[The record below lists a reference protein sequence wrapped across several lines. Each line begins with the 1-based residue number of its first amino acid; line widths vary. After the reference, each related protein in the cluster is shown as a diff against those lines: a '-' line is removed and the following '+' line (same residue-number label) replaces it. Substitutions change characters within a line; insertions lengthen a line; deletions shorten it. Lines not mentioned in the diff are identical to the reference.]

1 MIGWAL
7 LSRRAVARAAEA
19 LEGDDKGVRDE
30 IGFLALHQAIADHL
44 FPGTS
49 VLHTRARYA
58 LMVPWMMQRVAT
70 EGARDAERRLLQAEG
85 VLTAQLVHGDSI
97 GLDAR
102 GAIGGRIWLRARR
115 PSAQPAS
122 FSYWTALSAW
132 GILRKD
138 PAGAAPTRSEVIQ
151 RLARLRHMRS
161 RGEDDPGPDDAV
173 TSPFIAMPN
182 PPAEFGNPS
191 APLDLVLR
199 SAEKTFLRRQL
210 IGVLR
215 EDGAQSYL
223 ARLAA
228 TGRPVDT
235 PTPWTESVAWQSD
248 TADREVLSLA
258 EASAALS
265 AIGRAVYAALTE
277 AAWNEDRQSN
287 STKHAKVLE
296 TARAN
301 YQGVAL
307 RLDVDALAHRF
318 PHLPADLLRIL
329 AATQDWLRSGGS
341 DPQALRSLYSEAER
355 VRKGDRARLPPTLGA
370 RRRRA
375 EWAPDRHPE
384 AVPLNFRWP
393 NVTRLLADIAS

>member
-58 LMVPWMMQRVAT
+58 LMVPWMMQRVAA

-138 PAGAAPTRSEVIQ
+138 TGGGAPTRVEVIQ
-151 RLARLRHMRS
+151 RLARLRHTRS
-161 RGEDDPGPDDAV
+161 RGEDDPGPDDAM

-182 PPAEFGNPS
+182 APAEFGNPS
-191 APLDLVLR
+191 APLDLVLTPV
-199 SAEKTFLRRQL
+199 EKTFLRRQL

-228 TGRPVDT
+228 TGRPVDLLA
-235 PTPWTESVAWQSD
+235 PWEEGAARHAD
-248 TADREVLSLA
+248 AADRAVLTLA
-258 EASAALS
+258 EAAAALS
-265 AIGRAVYAALTE
+265 AIGRALYAALTE
-277 AAWNEDRQSN
+277 AAWIEDRQS
-287 STKHAKVLE
+287 SSMKHAKVLE
-296 TARAN
+296 TVRER
-301 YQGVAL
+301 YESVAL
-307 RLDVDALAHRF
+307 RLDVDALARHF
-318 PHLPADLLRIL
+318 PQLPADLLRVL
-329 AATQDWLRSGGS
+329 AATQEWLRSGAS
-341 DPQALRSLYSEAER
+341 DPGVLRPLYGEAER

-370 RRRRA
+370 RRRRS
-375 EWAPDRHPE
+375 EWVPDLHPE

-393 NVTRLLADIAS
+393 NVTRLLADVAS